1 MNNDSKTTLQELKD
15 LLKDFRDKRDWEQ
28 FHDPKNIAEAITIEA
43 SELQELFLWRD
54 KSEIA
59 EKMKDPEF
67 RREVEEELADVLM
80 FTMNFA
86 NTTGIDLSTITRQK
100 LEKNDQKYP
109 VDKAKG
115 VATKYNKL

>member
-1 MNNDSKTTLQELKD
+1 MKNDSKTTLQELKD
-15 LLKDFRDKRDWEQ
+15 LLKDFRDKGDWEQ

-54 KSEIA
+54 KPEIA

-86 NTTGIDLSTITRQK
+86 NATGIDLSTITRQK

-115 VATKYNKL
+115 VATKYDKL